1 MVCKLLD
8 IFDDGS
14 RGVWNMTTI
23 LTNINASMSQEATRR
38 ATSSVGKS
46 MDRLSTGIRINSA
59 ADDASGLAITN
70 RMTSLTRGTSV
81 AIRNVMDGISM
92 AQVADGALEEI
103 TNSLQRLRELAV
115 QSSSDTLNNNDRAM
129 LNVESDQLK
138 AEINNIASKTNFN
151 GIKLLDGSISKL
163 PIQSGANNGETISLS
178 VNSAHPEVLGTS
190 LTKKDLNKVI
200 LTFSGGHAAMG
211 ERIYVG
217 GVAVDLPKVD
227 IAITAEASYWNQQIA
242 ESVKEAFQ
250 QSEKYK
256 NFNVSSLSNSLVIT
270 AEKGVSIP
278 EISFFSTANANI
290 KMGLIDTNSKQFQS
304 TSYSTTLGFTA
315 AAYPAGHVI
324 EVAGVSITL
333 GTYTAGADP
342 TITSWGQKVAAEV
355 KIALESNEKFSRFV
369 IERYENTLLVIAPNA
384 SQLDLQ
390 GFSGFNGQNIDL
402 TVDAPTG
409 TVNGVN
415 YGSNNFNNFIGVTK
429 NTSLTF
435 TGGELS
441 KGGYVQIGNTK
452 ITLPTFNPATSNDV
466 KYWND
471 LVAGTI
477 KTALD
482 NSTEFDGYFFKQ
494 VDNNL
499 LVFAAGDRE
508 SFDFDIVNSSD
519 SQIKMAIDEP
529 EQNLMTT
536 SSTLRPEQ
544 FLTNIEGLER
554 VTRSSGKSLSSIDLL
569 NGNSARESITTIDVA
584 IDIISSSR
592 AQMGA
597 FLNRLESVSV
607 NLSEYLLN
615 TTNARSRIQ
624 DTDYAQ
630 ETVALA
636 KNQIIS
642 QSALAMLAQ
651 ANQSA
656 QTVLALLKT

>member
-1 MVCKLLD
+1 
-8 IFDDGS
+8 
-14 RGVWNMTTI
+14 MTTI

-270 AEKGVSIP
+270 AEAGESIP

-290 KMGLIDTNSKQFQS
+290 KMGLIDSNSKQFQS

-315 AAYPAGHVI
+315 DPYPAGHVI
-324 EVAGVSITL
+324 EVAGLSIAL
-333 GTYTAGADP
+333 RIYTGADP
-342 TITSWGQKVAAEV
+342 TITSWGQQVAAEV
-355 KIALESNEKFSRFV
+355 KIALESSEKFSRFV
-369 IERYENTLLVIAPNA
+369 IERNENTLLLIAPNA

-390 GFSGFNGQNIDL
+390 GFNNFNGQNIDL
-402 TVDAPTG
+402 TVDSPTG
-409 TVNGVN
+409 VVNSVN

-441 KGGYVQIGNTK
+441 RGGYVQIGNTK

-519 SQIKMAIDEP
+519 SQIQMAIDEP

-607 NLSEYLLN
+607 NLNEYLLN

>member
-1 MVCKLLD
+1 LL
-8 IFDDGS
+8 
-14 RGVWNMTTI
+14 
-23 LTNINASMSQEATRR
+23 
-38 ATSSVGKS
+38 
-46 MDRLSTGIRINSA
+46 
-59 ADDASGLAITN
+59 
-70 RMTSLTRGTSV
+70 
-81 AIRNVMDGISM
+81 
-92 AQVADGALEEI
+92 
-103 TNSLQRLRELAV
+103 
-115 QSSSDTLNNNDRAM
+115 
-129 LNVESDQLK
+129 
-138 AEINNIASKTNFN
+138 
-151 GIKLLDGSISKL
+151 
-163 PIQSGANNGETISLS
+163 
-178 VNSAHPEVLGTS
+178 
-190 LTKKDLNKVI
+190 
-200 LTFSGGHAAMG
+200 
-211 ERIYVG
+211 
-217 GVAVDLPKVD
+217 
-227 IAITAEASYWNQQIA
+227 
-242 ESVKEAFQ
+242 
-250 QSEKYK
+250 
-256 NFNVSSLSNSLVIT
+256 
-270 AEKGVSIP
+270 
-278 EISFFSTANANI
+278 
-290 KMGLIDTNSKQFQS
+290 
-304 TSYSTTLGFTA
+304 
-315 AAYPAGHVI
+315 
-324 EVAGVSITL
+324 
-333 GTYTAGADP
+333 
-342 TITSWGQKVAAEV
+342 
-355 KIALESNEKFSRFV
+355 
-369 IERYENTLLVIAPNA
+369 IAPNS

-390 GFSGFNGQNIDL
+390 GFNNFNGQNIDL
-402 TVDAPTG
+402 TVDSPTG
-409 TVNGVN
+409 VVNSVN

-441 KGGYVQIGNTK
+441 RGGYVQIGNTK

-569 NGNSARESITTIDVA
+569 NGNSARESISTIDVA

-615 TTNARSRIQ
+615 TTNSRSRIL